1 MTPAHIILWHAA
13 SSRYVIC
20 QASRSRGVTVYQMV
34 SGATYEYEAD
44 AQRHIDALNNLASG
58 GANAKESSAP
68 APPVSG
74 TAGVS
79 GK

>member
-44 AQRHIDALNNLASG
+44 AQRHIDALNA
-58 GANAKESSAP
+58 ATP
-68 APPVSG
+68 AQCKTTERAV
-74 TAGVS
+74 
-79 GK
+79 

>member
-44 AQRHIDALNNLASG
+44 AQRHIDALNKVTPAQLQQISE
-58 GANAKESSAP
+58 AKT
-68 APPVSG
+68 V
-74 TAGVS
+74 
-79 GK
+79 

>member
-44 AQRHIDALNNLASG
+44 AQRHLNTLASG
-58 GANAKESSAP
+58 GTTQNQP
-68 APPVSG
+68 PTPPVCG